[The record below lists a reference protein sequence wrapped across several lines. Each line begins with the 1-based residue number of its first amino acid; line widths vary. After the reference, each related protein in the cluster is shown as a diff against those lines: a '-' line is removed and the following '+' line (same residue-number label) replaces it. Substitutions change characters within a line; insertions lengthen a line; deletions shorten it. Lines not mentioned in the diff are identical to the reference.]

1 MSRKDLALR
10 TPELEWAH
18 RAANGEMDGLS
29 WVAAEI
35 HPDHKPW
42 RQFDQAGERK
52 FRHRPYSHWQPPSLV
67 QASMEAQRAGVPTA
81 WESLLVVFARTE
93 WMMKTREYLWTP
105 QSPQP
110 LLLGTLVES
119 FGIDSS
125 LHQRSPDVLRRLTA
139 LLPTWHPYRGTVP
152 RAREV
157 LELCGKG
164 EQLRNATTEQESG
177 KIPKRVDLEGEVM
190 ACHVDSWWSLRRQA
204 GSSSQL
210 SIQGGLLRFQPKED
224 DQKWVLRREDV
235 LVEWSAGGALPR
247 EALRLLPAWSV
258 VRLAR
263 KLPKALKAPSP
274 SKSSSPSKSP
284 SPRKASTANAA
295 KRNAKAD
302 TSAKV
307 KASASSQSGPKSA
320 PGKSGGATKTQ
331 PTKKKTS

>member
-1 MSRKDLALR
+1 MSGNHLALR
-10 TPELEWAH
+10 TPDLEWAH
-18 RAANGEMDGLS
+18 RSANGEMDGLS

-67 QASMEAQRAGVPTA
+67 EASMDAQRAGVPTA
-81 WESLLVVFARTE
+81 WEALLVVFARTE

-105 QSPQP
+105 HSPQP

-119 FGIDSS
+119 FGIGSE
-125 LHQRSPDVLRRLTA
+125 LHRRSPEVLRRLTA

-157 LELCGKG
+157 LDLCSMG
-164 EQLRNATTEQESG
+164 EQLKNATTEQESG
-177 KIPKRVDLEGEVM
+177 RIPKKVDLEGEVM
-190 ACHVDSWWSLRRQA
+190 ACHVDRWWSLRRQPE
-204 GSSSQL
+204 SSSNL
-210 SIQGGLLRFQPKED
+210 VIQGGLLRFQPEED
-224 DQKWVLRREDV
+224 AQKWVLRREDV

-263 KLPKALKAPSP
+263 KLPKAPAPPKP
-274 SKSSSPSKSP
+274 SKS
-284 SPRKASTANAA
+284 ASASASN
-295 KRNAKAD
+295 RNAKAKA
-302 TSAKV
+302 SSKAK
-307 KASASSQSGPKSA
+307 KSASSDSSQRSA
-320 PGKSGGATKTQ
+320 SAKPSGATKTQ

>member
-1 MSRKDLALR
+1 VSRNDIALR
-10 TPELEWAH
+10 TPDLEWAH
-18 RAANGEMDGLS
+18 RAANGEMEGLS

-52 FRHRPYSHWQPPSLV
+52 FRHRPYSYWQPPSLV

-81 WESLLVVFARTE
+81 WEALLVVFARTE
-93 WMMKTREYLWTP
+93 WMMKTRDYLWTP
-105 QSPQP
+105 HSPQP

-157 LELCGKG
+157 LDLCGMSD
-164 EQLRNATTEQESG
+164 QLKNATTEQESG
-177 KIPKRVDLEGEVM
+177 KIPKKVDMEGEVM
-190 ACHVDSWWSLRRQA
+190 ACHVDRWWSLRRQA
-204 GSSSQL
+204 ESSSAL
-210 SIQGGLLRFQPKED
+210 VIQGGLLRFQPKED

-263 KLPKALKAPSP
+263 KLPKAPTPS
-274 SKSSSPSKSP
+274 
-284 SPRKASTANAA
+284 KASTASAA
-295 KRNAKAD
+295 NRNAKTEA
-302 TSAKV
+302 SSKAKT
-307 KASASSQSGPKSA
+307 SASSKSGRQPA
-320 PGKSGGATKTQ
+320 PGKSSGATKTQ